1 MGFPADWNG
10 SKIKFEFHTDNMKPD
25 IKQWTFHLTKRLDP
39 LFIKTNGIL
48 HGDGSNPMK
57 PFGDDI
63 RFTSDELGEHLLDI
77 QIKKAE
83 VKRHPAW
90 SLLDVAVIVPYV
102 SNNFVTTIY
111 LWWGNPNAT
120 FQYLVNQQTFR
131 PLSDTVLDVVITD
144 IS

>member
-10 SKIKFEFHTDNMKPD
+10 SKIKFDIQTNEMRPD
-25 IKQWTFHLTKRLDP
+25 IKAWTFHLTKQLDL
-39 LFIKTNGIL
+39 LFRKQNGIL

-57 PFGDDI
+57 PFGEDI

-102 SNNFVTTIY
+102 SNNDVTTIY

-120 FQYLVNQQTFR
+120 IDYVFTQQVFR
-131 PLSDTVLDVVITD
+131 PLSDTGLDVVITD